1 MIRRGIE
8 PWAELPRPGKVPMP
22 AAPGYGPTASPSL
35 AQASQE
41 VTAFNPFC
49 LESGRC
55 TDVWLGGTGCAI
67 LRAMDTQPS
76 FADRLATRIR
86 RSRLDGLAILL
97 LEGFRPLAPLVS
109 QFAYM
114 LEPFVGKGRDPLA
127 EMGHLL
133 ETPSEIDSLIDRLT
147 QREEGDPWTS

>member
-1 MIRRGIE
+1 
-8 PWAELPRPGKVPMP
+8 
-22 AAPGYGPTASPSL
+22 
-35 AQASQE
+35 
-41 VTAFNPFC
+41 
-49 LESGRC
+49 
-55 TDVWLGGTGCAI
+55 
-67 LRAMDTQPS
+67 
-76 FADRLATRIR
+76 
-86 RSRLDGLAILL
+86 LAILL